1 MAVRVKLM
9 GLVLV
14 LSFLMIG
21 CGESEV
27 SKIPP
32 EGIMGAHQRA
42 QVLRGHIDAKYES
55 PQAHYELGRI
65 YHADRLWGKAE
76 GEYRVAVGFDP
87 VLWDAE
93 ASLVKL
99 FLDRGDEAGS
109 REAAGI
115 AIDRAGFSAGTLL
128 GLARAFQKEYL
139 DDYALKCHSLAL
151 TLAPD
156 SPDVYKHIGYYY
168 LSKRNL
174 GRAESNLRR
183 SFGLDPYQAD
193 VAGELGRLGI
203 IVEVPGIDIQSLE
216 NESVAQ
222 GIFWFY

>member
-1 MAVRVKLM
+1 MAVRAKLT

-14 LSFLMIG
+14 LSFLVIG

-32 EGIMGAHQRA
+32 KGIMGAHQRA
-42 QVLRGHIDAKYES
+42 QVLRSQIDAKYEN

-65 YHADRLWGKAE
+65 YHADGLWGKAE
-76 GEYRVAVGFDP
+76 GEYHIAVGFDP

-99 FLDRGDEAGS
+99 FLDKGDQAGS
-109 REAAGI
+109 KEAAGI
-115 AIDRAGFSAGTLL
+115 AIDRAGYSADMLL
-128 GLARAFQKEYL
+128 GLAGAFQKEYL
-139 DDYALKCHSLAL
+139 DDYALKCHSYAL
-151 TLAPD
+151 ILAPE
-156 SPDVYKHIGYYY
+156 SPDVYRHIGYYY

-174 GRAESNLRR
+174 DRAESNLRR
-183 SFGLDPYQAD
+183 SFELDPYQKD

-203 IVEVPGIDIQSLE
+203 IVEVPRAPTQPLE
-216 NESVAQ
+216 NEPVAR
-222 GIFWFY
+222 GDL